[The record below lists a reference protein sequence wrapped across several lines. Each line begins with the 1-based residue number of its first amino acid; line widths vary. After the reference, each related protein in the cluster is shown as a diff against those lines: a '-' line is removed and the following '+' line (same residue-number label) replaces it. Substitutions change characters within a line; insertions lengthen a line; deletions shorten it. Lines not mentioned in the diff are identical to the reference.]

1 MLGLGLNKVDSTKIR
16 GFVEIEIVNPTTG
29 IHRVIKNNT
38 VTNIGKLLM
47 LSKSANDIL
56 MEFGGSPYG
65 RVRSVDLL
73 GSYVGGKVN
82 TIDSAF
88 NVKAKQDNGLNLYLA
103 NLDSGVT
110 LTEDTKYV
118 DLLDSNFD
126 VDYTKVVGFANSR
139 DVSANTRE
147 GVQDFTRPNH
157 MINDKCVA
165 NRWKFAEGVATGTF
179 NHLLIMPGI
188 HGGFKT
194 NGIYLKKCISRI
206 NQFEDVAD
214 FGNMFIIPGATGL
227 TGPNEILLNYN
238 RNNINRWRHN
248 LATGEVTQVESN
260 DIGYNVPMYE
270 TYDQVYVDGFLY
282 LLCTDGRIR
291 KINTTTGD
299 VVTSSNILG
308 SYVTHGASMFY
319 NGTNLITMNGNN
331 TYEGSYDDRSR
342 VYTVNINTLSASSVY
357 KVNWTG
363 WGGIPAGWS
372 RNRMIVKKCGAYYFV
387 HHGYEVIMCTDL
399 MDIKGSRVNA
409 FLAHPDTHYVSDG
422 VDIWTIEKGVH
433 NFSYESIEDN
443 KSNTPDNLLYIRI
456 YNRVRDNDTYRDYN
470 YTTSGIWIG
479 KLWCGNLIS
488 FVKLATPITKSATD
502 IMHVAYGYEF
512 V

>member
-38 VTNIGKLLM
+38 VTNLGKMLM
-47 LSKSANDIL
+47 LSKSANNIL

-65 RVRSVDLL
+65 RLRSTDLL
-73 GSYVGGKVN
+73 DSYFGSTGNNAY
-82 TIDSAF
+82 

-103 NLDSGVT
+103 NLDPGVT

-139 DVSANTRE
+139 DVSANTHE

-157 MINDKCVA
+157 IINDKCVA

-188 HGGFKT
+188 HGDFKT
-194 NGIYLKKCISRI
+194 NGIYLKKCITRI
-206 NQFEDVAD
+206 NQFEDIAE
-214 FGNMFIIPGATGL
+214 FGDYFIIPGVPGL

-238 RNNINRWRHN
+238 RNNVNRWRYN
-248 LATGEVTQVESN
+248 LATGETTQVDSN
-260 DIGYNVPMYE
+260 EIGYSMTMYR

-282 LLCTDGRIR
+282 SLGTSGTLR
-291 KINTTTGD
+291 KINPTTGD
-299 VVTSSNILG
+299 VVNTANVLG
-308 SYVTHGASMFY
+308 DYVTHGASMFY
-319 NGTNLITMNGNN
+319 NGTNLIIMNGNN
-331 TYEGSYDDRSR
+331 TNEGTYDTRAK
-342 VYTVNINTLSASSVY
+342 VYTVNMNTLSASSVN
-357 KVNWTG
+357 KVAWTG
-363 WGGIPAGWS
+363 WGGIPDGWS

-387 HHGYEVIMCTDL
+387 HHGFEVIMCTDL
-399 MDIKGSRVNA
+399 MNIKGSRVNA
-409 FLAHPDTHYVSDG
+409 FLAHPNTHYVSDG
-422 VDIWTIEKGVH
+422 VDIWTIEEGVH
-433 NFSYESIEDN
+433 NFRYDSIEAN
-443 KSNTPDNLLYIRI
+443 KANTPDVLLYTNM
-456 YNRVRDNDTYRDYN
+456 YNRVMDNGTYRDFS
-470 YTTSGIWIG
+470 YTTNGIWIG
-479 KLWCGNLIS
+479 RLWCGNLIS

-502 IMHVAYGYEF
+502 IMYVAYGYEF

>member
-29 IHRVIKNNT
+29 IHRVIKTNT

-188 HGGFKT
+188 HGDFKT